1 MIRFPTPDADELR
14 WQARQREEKLDEGA
28 IAYFQEEEEEINRY
42 LKSMDQSDS

>member
-1 MIRFPTPDADELR
+1 MIRFPTPDADEF

-42 LKSMDQSDS
+42 LKSMDQPDS